1 VLSPVKIENPLDNRF
16 MFLERLT
23 LDPKVKEQA
32 LGRAVSF
39 IEGEWLIRELRPVD
53 RLGVSC

>member
-1 VLSPVKIENPLDNRF
+1 MLSLVNVENPLDNRF

-32 LGRAVSF
+32 LGRT
-39 IEGEWLIRELRPVD
+39 LIRELRLVG